1 MLGSPIYGNHQIPCL
16 KVPQDM
22 MEQIAKV
29 AWLRPYYFQGN
40 NLPGRDVSNPKPH
53 NGKLGT
59 MEDNLPGYSLGYSV
73 PRLHTNLHT
82 WYLPGIGGPQKRPKN
97 TVVLLI
103 RTAKKVSLILGN
115 PEISEHR
122 SNADTMLKQET
133 VSVGTAWRANHT
145 SGSWGVPGG
154 PLFLRN
160 SQFYIGRLGYIP

>member
-40 NLPGRDVSNPKPH
+40 NLPGRYVSNPKPH

-73 PRLHTNLHT
+73 PRLYTNLHT
-82 WYLPGIGGPQKRPKN
+82 WYLPGIGGPQKRPKKRWSFYKDRQKGIPN
-97 TVVLLI
+97 FG
-103 RTAKKVSLILGN
+103 K
-115 PEISEHR
+115 
-122 SNADTMLKQET
+122 
-133 VSVGTAWRANHT
+133 
-145 SGSWGVPGG
+145 
-154 PLFLRN
+154 LRN
-160 SQFYIGRLGYIP
+160 FRASCKRRHDAEAGDCFCRHGLAS